1 MHAFENPCHEM
12 LKLLKKS
19 VWYVIASVIV
29 AMVAFAFVPKPVEVD
44 VARVERGLMRVTV
57 DQDGK
62 TRVKERYVIAAPLM
76 GRLIRV
82 NLKAGDP
89 VEAGKTVVAAIVPT
103 PPELLDARAREEAEA
118 RVRAAEASLL
128 QAEPMIARATARRD
142 QAVVDLERARKMS
155 LDSVVSQ
162 DEMDQKML
170 AVSVTEAE
178 AKAATFAR
186 DVARFQLEQA
196 RAALARTSVPS
207 TANSLSPAT
216 APIVEDTPA
225 SADSI
230 FQIISPVSGYVLRV
244 WQESEAPVN
253 PGTQLLEVGDISEL
267 EAVIDVLSR
276 DAVNVRMGAPVLL
289 ERWGGGDALRGAVR
303 RVEPSG
309 FTKISAL
316 GVEEQRVNVI
326 VDFTDDQ
333 NARESLG
340 DGYRV
345 DARIIIWEKSD
356 VVKVPVGALFRNGTD
371 WSVFVVNAG
380 KASERKLK
388 LGRMNAGEAEVLDGL
403 SDQDVVIMHPSDK
416 IKNDVKV
423 VERTR

>member
-1 MHAFENPCHEM
+1 M
-12 LKLLKKS
+12 LKLLKTS
-19 VWYVIASVIV
+19 VWYLIALGVLAMIV
-29 AMVAFAFVPKPVEVD
+29 FAFIPKPVEVD
-44 VARVERGLMRVTV
+44 IARVERGSMRVTV

-89 VEAGKTVVAAIVPT
+89 VEAGKTVAASIVPT
-103 PPELLDARAREEAEA
+103 PPELLDTRAREEAEA
-118 RVRAAEASLL
+118 RVRTAEATLL
-128 QAEPMIARATARRD
+128 QAAPAIERSLAQRDRAIGELARAKR
-142 QAVVDLERARKMS
+142 MS
-155 LDSVVSQ
+155 VDSVMSNEELE
-162 DEMDQKML
+162 DKTL
-170 AVSVTEAE
+170 AVAVREADV
-178 AKAATFAR
+178 KSMTFAR

-196 RAALARTSVPS
+196 RAALARTSVRAA
-207 TANSLSPAT
+207 ANSSSPT
-216 APIVEDTPA
+216 TVPTTDDTPA
-225 SADSI
+225 SAASSDSV

-276 DAVNVRMGAPVLL
+276 DAVNVRPGAPVLL
-289 ERWGGGDALRGAVR
+289 ERWGGGEALRGIVR

-326 VDFTDDQ
+326 VDFTDDLKMRQ
-333 NARESLG
+333 MLG

-345 DARIIIWEKSD
+345 DARIIVWEKAD
-356 VVKVPVGALFRNGTD
+356 VLKVPVGALFRNGAD
-371 WSVFVVNAG
+371 WSAFVVDAG
-380 KASERKLK
+380 KSVQRKLK
-388 LGRMNAGEAEVLDGL
+388 LGRMNAEEAEVLEGL
-403 SDQDVVIMHPSDK
+403 NDRDVVIMHPSDK
-416 IKNDVKV
+416 IKNDVAV
-423 VERTR
+423 IERTK